1 MPTVEGI
8 ESWRGQDVLDSGG
21 EKAGRL
27 EEVYYDAGGQEPVLI
42 SIKHGRLGRQVKL
55 APLYGAAVS
64 RDYLRVAFSG
74 EQLGGAPDVTV
85 GDELT
90 AEQCAAVCA
99 LFAVPCPSSG
109 PLVSASRVARLND
122 DAEQARRDADELEVT
137 AKDRKEEAEDARR
150 RAGAAA
156 EEAHAAQR
164 AREQA
169 EAAASDPSDPTQ
181 GSA

>member
-64 RDYLRVAFSG
+64 RDYLRVAFSS

-109 PLVSASRVARLND
+109 PLVSASLLARLND
-122 DAEQARRDADELEVT
+122 EAEKARRDADELELT
-137 AKDRKEEAEDARR
+137 AQDRKEEAEDARR

-156 EEAHAAQR
+156 EEARAAQR